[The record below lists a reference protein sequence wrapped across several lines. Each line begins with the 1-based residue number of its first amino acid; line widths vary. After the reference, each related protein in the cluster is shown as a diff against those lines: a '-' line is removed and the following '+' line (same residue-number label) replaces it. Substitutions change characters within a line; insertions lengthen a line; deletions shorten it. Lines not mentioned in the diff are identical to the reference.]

1 MSNNG
6 PLFFWHPDDADHPFL
21 SQHYICEF
29 TDENGRVYTSSEQKI
44 KSLGRKVKNFDE
56 KEWNKVKFN
65 IVIQGNVFKFSRG
78 GKELREQFERTG
90 DRELVE
96 ASPYDKI
103 WGIGIKGG
111 VKECQRQVRDGTL
124 DGKRKEWGKNLLGLA
139 MVEARRLIREKEKSE
154 RGEKL
159 AEVHKDKAR
168 FQFLSASS
176 LKLIYPHLFALFNH
190 NNIDNDCQTI
200 NTMANYD
207 LLANPLAVRNPN
219 PLSLIPYSVATGYYS
234 EESKDVYLTYAN
246 IYPHTHVPGIP
257 SPYSQEQLERR
268 ALYITGIPSDWSTP
282 AFRSIFELYGVVEK
296 CPMIFDLASKSTFRF
311 VIMRNTEDCLK
322 AKDSIHG
329 LVLENNTIYTT
340 EALPSSSLLRLYNLG
355 LDELG
360 LNADECL
367 NILENNR
374 VIEDFEVGDLD
385 ATDQNVALNTQ
396 YVYTSATL
404 DQAPIIH
411 GHPSPRT
418 KLPIVKIRAADSE
431 TEVEFPPPNM
441 IRKNRPAPLNLVG
454 ANNITSRRISPLLP
468 PQSPFPTQTHFESI
482 FENSAPSSSNSL
494 TPTPTQTAFKTQV
507 STWAAI
513 VSSASP
519 NHRNVDL
526 HPSTPRSGRRLN
538 SIGRIPS
545 LPPSK
550 PMIHEALSQQARVV
564 LILNIPSTMTLS
576 DISNAIHE
584 GPIVCIRFGID
595 SDTGKRFSGI
605 VFQHASDAQSF
616 FSVLLAEREA
626 QAPNRFRFIAD
637 CVRGEPF
644 PINDDIISM
653 SAPTFASR
661 RLTIVKKAFFF
672 AFTGRN
678 LQTLCEKE
686 VGRENVQLV
695 FVYNGGNATVVFA
708 EVSAARKMKSKLERL
723 REGAGKVGGTS
734 SIYEGLQVT
743 FSKDPCELEGGLN
756 LQAADG
762 YCA

>member
-1 MSNNG
+1 
-6 PLFFWHPDDADHPFL
+6 
-21 SQHYICEF
+21 
-29 TDENGRVYTSSEQKI
+29 
-44 KSLGRKVKNFDE
+44 
-56 KEWNKVKFN
+56 
-65 IVIQGNVFKFSRG
+65 
-78 GKELREQFERTG
+78 
-90 DRELVE
+90 
-96 ASPYDKI
+96 
-103 WGIGIKGG
+103 
-111 VKECQRQVRDGTL
+111 
-124 DGKRKEWGKNLLGLA
+124 
-139 MVEARRLIREKEKSE
+139 
-154 RGEKL
+154 
-159 AEVHKDKAR
+159 
-168 FQFLSASS
+168 
-176 LKLIYPHLFALFNH
+176 
-190 NNIDNDCQTI
+190 
-200 NTMANYD
+200 MANHE

-219 PLSLIPYSVATGYYS
+219 PLSLIPYSVATGFYS
-234 EESKDVYLTYAN
+234 EESKDVYLTNSN

-268 ALYITGIPSDWSTP
+268 ALYITGIPPDWTTP
-282 AFRSIFELYGVVEK
+282 AFRSVFELYGVVEK

-311 VIMRNTEDCLK
+311 VIMKNTEDCLK
-322 AKDSIHG
+322 AKDAIHG
-329 LVLENNTIYTT
+329 FRLENDTIYTT

-355 LDELG
+355 LNVDELAS
-360 LNADECL
+360 NVDECL

-374 VIEDFEVGDLD
+374 VVGDFEVGDLD
-385 ATDQNVALNTQ
+385 ATDQSVALNTQ
-396 YVYTSATL
+396 YVYTSGSL
-404 DQAPIIH
+404 DQVPITH

-431 TEVEFPPPNM
+431 TEIEFPPPNL

-468 PQSPFPTQTHFESI
+468 PQSPFPTQTHFDSI
-482 FENSAPSSSNSL
+482 SENSASSPTNSL

-519 NHRNVDL
+519 SHRNVDL

-644 PINDDIISM
+644 PINDDIIAM

-723 REGAGKVGGTS
+723 RSGAGKVGGTS

>member
-1 MSNNG
+1 M
-6 PLFFWHPDDADHPFL
+6 AD
-21 SQHYICEF
+21 
-29 TDENGRVYTSSEQKI
+29 R
-44 KSLGRKVKNFDE
+44 
-56 KEWNKVKFN
+56 
-65 IVIQGNVFKFSRG
+65 
-78 GKELREQFERTG
+78 
-90 DRELVE
+90 
-96 ASPYDKI
+96 
-103 WGIGIKGG
+103 
-111 VKECQRQVRDGTL
+111 
-124 DGKRKEWGKNLLGLA
+124 
-139 MVEARRLIREKEKSE
+139 
-154 RGEKL
+154 
-159 AEVHKDKAR
+159 
-168 FQFLSASS
+168 
-176 LKLIYPHLFALFNH
+176 
-190 NNIDNDCQTI
+190 
-200 NTMANYD
+200 D
-207 LLANPLAVRNPN
+207 LLTNPLAVRNPN
-219 PLSLIPYSVATGYYS
+219 PLSLIPYSVATGFYS

-268 ALYITGIPSDWSTP
+268 ALYITGFPPECSTS
-282 AFRSIFELYGVVEK
+282 AFRSIFELYGAVER

-311 VIMRNTEDCLK
+311 VVMRNMEDCLR

-329 LVLENNTIYTT
+329 FVLENNKIYTT

-360 LNADECL
+360 LNVDECL
-367 NILENNR
+367 DILENSR
-374 VIEDFEVGDLD
+374 VVEDFEVGDLD
-385 ATDQNVALNTQ
+385 AQDQNVAPHTQ
-396 YVYTSATL
+396 YVYTSGSL
-404 DQAPIIH
+404 DQTPTVH
-411 GHPSPRT
+411 RHPSPRT

-441 IRKNRPAPLNLVG
+441 IRKNRPAPLTLVG
-454 ANNITSRRISPLLP
+454 ANNITCRRISPLLP
-468 PQSPFPTQTHFESI
+468 PQSPFPSQTHFDSI
-482 FENSAPSSSNSL
+482 SENSTSSASNSL

-550 PMIHEALSQQARVV
+550 PMVHEALSQQARVV

-584 GPIVCIRFGID
+584 GPVVCIRFGID

-605 VFQHASDAQSF
+605 VFQHASDAQLF
-616 FSVLLAEREA
+616 FSVLLAEREDN
-626 QAPNRFRFIAD
+626 APNRFRFIAD

-695 FVYNGGNATVVFA
+695 FVYNGGNATVIFA
-708 EVSAARKMKSKLERL
+708 EVSAARKMKSRLERL

>member
-1 MSNNG
+1 
-6 PLFFWHPDDADHPFL
+6 
-21 SQHYICEF
+21 
-29 TDENGRVYTSSEQKI
+29 
-44 KSLGRKVKNFDE
+44 
-56 KEWNKVKFN
+56 
-65 IVIQGNVFKFSRG
+65 
-78 GKELREQFERTG
+78 
-90 DRELVE
+90 
-96 ASPYDKI
+96 
-103 WGIGIKGG
+103 
-111 VKECQRQVRDGTL
+111 
-124 DGKRKEWGKNLLGLA
+124 
-139 MVEARRLIREKEKSE
+139 
-154 RGEKL
+154 
-159 AEVHKDKAR
+159 
-168 FQFLSASS
+168 
-176 LKLIYPHLFALFNH
+176 
-190 NNIDNDCQTI
+190 
-200 NTMANYD
+200 MANHD
-207 LLANPLAVRNPN
+207 LIANPLAVRNPN
-219 PLSLIPYSVATGYYS
+219 PLSLIPYSVATGSYF

-268 ALYITGIPSDWSTP
+268 ALYITGIPPEWSTP
-282 AFRSIFELYGVVEK
+282 TFRSIFELYGVVEK

-311 VIMRNTEDCLK
+311 VIMKNTEGCLK

-329 LVLENNTIYTT
+329 FVLDNNTIYTT

-360 LNADECL
+360 LNVDECL

-374 VIEDFEVGDLD
+374 VVEDFEVGDLV
-385 ATDQNVALNTQ
+385 ATDRNVPLNTQ
-396 YVYTSATL
+396 YVYTSGTL
-404 DQAPIIH
+404 DQAPTMH

-441 IRKNRPAPLNLVG
+441 
-454 ANNITSRRISPLLP
+454 
-468 PQSPFPTQTHFESI
+468 THFDSI
-482 FENSAPSSSNSL
+482 SENSASSPSDSL
-494 TPTPTQTAFKTQV
+494 TPTPTQTAFKSQA

-545 LPPSK
+545 LPACK

-584 GPIVCIRFGID
+584 GPVVCIRFGID

-605 VFQHASDAQSF
+605 VFQHAPDAQSF

-626 QAPNRFRFIAD
+626 QSPNRFRFIAD

-653 SAPTFASR
+653 SAPIFASR

-708 EVSAARKMKSKLERL
+708 EVSAASKMKSRLERL

-743 FSKDPCELEGGLN
+743 FSKDPCDLEGGLN

>member
-1 MSNNG
+1 MGNNG
-6 PLFFWHPDDADHPFL
+6 PLFFWHPDDADYPFL

-29 TDENGRVYTSSEQKI
+29 TDENGRVFTSTEQWMMYHKALHFNDI
-44 KSLGRKVKNFDE
+44 PTSIEILETTNPRIVKSLGRKVKNFDE

-65 IVIQGNVFKFSRG
+65 IVIQGNVLKFSRG
-78 GKELREQFERTG
+78 GKELREQLERTG
-90 DRELVE
+90 ERELVE

-111 VKECQRQVRDGTL
+111 VKECQRQERDGTL

-139 MVEARRLIREKEKSE
+139 MVEARSFIQVEPP
-154 RGEKL
+154 
-159 AEVHKDKAR
+159 
-168 FQFLSASS
+168 
-176 LKLIYPHLFALFNH
+176 I
-190 NNIDNDCQTI
+190 
-200 NTMANYD
+200 
-207 LLANPLAVRNPN
+207 RNPN
-219 PLSLIPYSVATGYYS
+219 PLSLIPYSVATGFYS

-268 ALYITGIPSDWSTP
+268 ALYITGFPPECSTS
-282 AFRSIFELYGVVEK
+282 AFRSIFELYGAVER

-311 VIMRNTEDCLK
+311 VVMRNMEDCLR

-329 LVLENNTIYTT
+329 FVLENNKIYTT

-360 LNADECL
+360 LNVDECL
-367 NILENNR
+367 DILENSR
-374 VIEDFEVGDLD
+374 VVEDFEVGDLD
-385 ATDQNVALNTQ
+385 AQDQNVAPHTQ
-396 YVYTSATL
+396 YVYTSGSLEQT
-404 DQAPIIH
+404 PTVH
-411 GHPSPRT
+411 RHPSPRT

-441 IRKNRPAPLNLVG
+441 IRKNRPAPLTLVG
-454 ANNITSRRISPLLP
+454 ANNITCRRISPLLP
-468 PQSPFPTQTHFESI
+468 PQSPFPSQTHFDSI
-482 FENSAPSSSNSL
+482 SENSTSSASNSL

-550 PMIHEALSQQARVV
+550 PMVHEALSQQARVV

-584 GPIVCIRFGID
+584 GPVVCIRFGID

-605 VFQHASDAQSF
+605 VFQHASDAQLF
-616 FSVLLAEREA
+616 FSVLLAEREDN
-626 QAPNRFRFIAD
+626 APNRFRFIAD

-695 FVYNGGNATVVFA
+695 G
-708 EVSAARKMKSKLERL
+708 ERG
-723 REGAGKVGGTS
+723 E
-734 SIYEGLQVT
+734 E
-743 FSKDPCELEGGLN
+743 DEE
-756 LQAADG
+756 
-762 YCA
+762 

>member
-1 MSNNG
+1 
-6 PLFFWHPDDADHPFL
+6 
-21 SQHYICEF
+21 
-29 TDENGRVYTSSEQKI
+29 
-44 KSLGRKVKNFDE
+44 
-56 KEWNKVKFN
+56 
-65 IVIQGNVFKFSRG
+65 
-78 GKELREQFERTG
+78 
-90 DRELVE
+90 
-96 ASPYDKI
+96 
-103 WGIGIKGG
+103 
-111 VKECQRQVRDGTL
+111 
-124 DGKRKEWGKNLLGLA
+124 
-139 MVEARRLIREKEKSE
+139 
-154 RGEKL
+154 
-159 AEVHKDKAR
+159 
-168 FQFLSASS
+168 
-176 LKLIYPHLFALFNH
+176 
-190 NNIDNDCQTI
+190 
-200 NTMANYD
+200 MANHD

-234 EESKDVYLTYAN
+234 EESKDVYLTNAN

-268 ALYITGIPSDWSTP
+268 TLYITGFPPEWTTP

-311 VIMRNTEDCLK
+311 VVMKNTEDCLK
-322 AKDSIHG
+322 AKDQIHG
-329 LVLENNTIYTT
+329 VVLENNTLYTT

-360 LNADECL
+360 LNVDECL
-367 NILENNR
+367 KILENNR
-374 VIEDFEVGDLD
+374 VVDDFEVGDLD
-385 ATDQNVALNTQ
+385 AADQNAAVNTQ
-396 YVYTSATL
+396 YVYTSGTL
-404 DQAPIIH
+404 DQTPTMH
-411 GHPSPRT
+411 SHQSPGT
-418 KLPIVKIRAADSE
+418 NLPIVKIRAADSE
-431 TEVEFPPPNM
+431 TEVEFPPPKM

-482 FENSAPSSSNSL
+482 SENSTSSPTDSL
-494 TPTPTQTAFKTQV
+494 TPTPTPTQTAFKTQV

-538 SIGRIPS
+538 SIGRIPA

-550 PMIHEALSQQARVV
+550 TMIHETLSQQARVV

-605 VFQHASDAQSF
+605 VFQHAADAHSF

-626 QAPNRFRFIAD
+626 QSPNRFRSIAD